1 MWHSLLGVRGFFSR
15 SLDLVHLG
23 RALKAEACG
32 AEGPALP
39 VKQKGDR
46 DHPLQLGSPFRI
58 HHLPK

>member
-39 VKQKGDR
+39 VK
-46 DHPLQLGSPFRI
+46 
-58 HHLPK
+58 